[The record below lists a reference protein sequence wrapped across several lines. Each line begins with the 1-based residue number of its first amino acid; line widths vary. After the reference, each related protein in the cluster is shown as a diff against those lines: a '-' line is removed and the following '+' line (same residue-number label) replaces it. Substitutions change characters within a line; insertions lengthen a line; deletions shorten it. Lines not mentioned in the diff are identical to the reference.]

1 MKNNIKASILC
12 LYIGLVIYLFQSIAS
27 NNFNPAQWEFEKFVL
42 IPIAFC
48 LIMAGCML
56 VFDFED

>member
-1 MKNNIKASILC
+1 MRKNIKASILC

-27 NNFNPAQWEFEKFVL
+27 ESLNPTKWEVEKVVL
-42 IPIAFC
+42 IPIGLC

-56 VFDFED
+56 AFDFED